1 MRILHPSGGRLSMRF
16 NDLRL
21 HNTDTV
27 QVGETSLA
35 TFSSPRGSLEIS
47 GSRNIYPCHLS
58 FPTVLCQTE
67 GDILSSH

>member
-27 QVGETSLA
+27 QVGTTLTNPTSSWWWEGGVIF
-35 TFSSPRGSLEIS
+35 TSQHFYIPPIS
-47 GSRNIYPCHLS
+47 
-58 FPTVLCQTE
+58 
-67 GDILSSH
+67 

>member
-27 QVGETSLA
+27 QVGTTLTNPAFSFSLL
-35 TFSSPRGSLEIS
+35 P
-47 GSRNIYPCHLS
+47 NIFMSHPY
-58 FPTVLCQTE
+58 V
-67 GDILSSH
+67 DILSSQFHV